1 MIGKTGNSLRTHNN
15 LLKAGESTAK
25 TLNRIASGK
34 RINSASDDAAGLSM
48 AMALES
54 QNRGLFMQIANR
66 QDEIS
71 LLQTAEGALSST
83 SDMLQRINELSV
95 QASNGTLSESDREAI
110 QMEVDQLK
118 QQIDQTA
125 NSTQFN
131 TKNLLDG
138 SLNIQLQNGE
148 NFSLPS
154 MSAESLGVNQTEL
167 TNIDQAQQS
176 IASTARAIDQ
186 VSSYRSTIGSLEN
199 GISSEVSKL
208 QTELVNSVAAQSRI
222 EDADLAAEIINMNR
236 SELQTKAAINAF
248 KMQDENRTAVLN
260 LLGE

>member
-34 RINSASDDAAGLSM
+34 RINSASDDPAGLSM

-83 SDMLQRINELSV
+83 TDMLQRINELSV
-95 QASNGTLSESDREAI
+95 QASNGTLTETDREAI

-125 NSTQFN
+125 NNTQFN

-148 NFSLPS
+148 SFSLPS
-154 MSAESLGVNQTEL
+154 MNSESLGVNQTNL
-167 TNIDQAQQS
+167 TNPEQAQEAIT
-176 IASTARAIDQ
+176 IAASAINQ
-186 VSSYRSTIGSLEN
+186 VTSHRSTIGSLEN
-199 GISSEVSKL
+199 GISSEVNKL
-208 QTELVNSVAAQSRI
+208 QTELVNALAAESRI
-222 EDADLAAEIINMNR
+222 EDADIAAEIINMNR
-236 SELQTKAAINAF
+236 SELQTKAAIKAF
-248 KMQDENRTAVLN
+248 KMQDENRTSVLN